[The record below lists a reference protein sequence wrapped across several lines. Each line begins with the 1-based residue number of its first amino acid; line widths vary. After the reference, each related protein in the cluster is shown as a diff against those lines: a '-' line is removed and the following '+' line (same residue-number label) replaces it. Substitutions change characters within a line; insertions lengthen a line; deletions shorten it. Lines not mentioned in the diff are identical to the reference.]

1 MSNVTRAVGCL
12 GLLAL
17 ATTVL
22 IAAPEEAEAVNLN
35 TSGVLCNP
43 WLNDQSNSFE
53 YLINGVR
60 VKSPGSGGT
69 LTCAVPR
76 SPLSSP
82 QGFYVD
88 GVNNAGWC
96 TSITLSAYN
105 YDGTFQDSEAL
116 QSCSTTYD
124 LYAELD
130 PITTWSYVS
139 ALVTLPPAGQGTFFG
154 VIALQ

>member
-1 MSNVTRAVGCL
+1 MMNATRAAGCL
-12 GLLAL
+12 GAFAVVAAALLA
-17 ATTVL
+17 
-22 IAAPEEAEAVNLN
+22 APNEAEAVNLN
-35 TSGVLCNP
+35 TSAVLCNP
-43 WLNDQSNSFE
+43 WLNDQSNFFE
-53 YLINGVR
+53 YGINGVR
-60 VKSPGSGGT
+60 VKSAGPGGT

-76 SPLSSP
+76 SPLASP

-88 GVNNAGWC
+88 GVNSPGWC

-105 YDGTFQDSEAL
+105 YDGTFQDSEYL

-124 LYAELD
+124 LYAELN

-139 ALVTLPPAGQGTFFG
+139 ALVSLPPAGQGTFYG

>member
-1 MSNVTRAVGCL
+1 MISATRAAGCFGAFAL
-12 GLLAL
+12 VAAALLA
-17 ATTVL
+17 
-22 IAAPEEAEAVNLN
+22 APNEAEAVNLN
-35 TSGVLCNP
+35 TSAVLCNP
-43 WLNDQSNSFE
+43 WLNEQSNFFE
-53 YLINGVR
+53 YGINGVR
-60 VKSPGSGGT
+60 VKSAGPGGT

-76 SPLSSP
+76 SPLASP

-88 GVNNAGWC
+88 GVNSPGWC

-124 LYAELD
+124 LYTELD
-130 PITTWSYVS
+130 PITSWSYVS
-139 ALVTLPPAGQGTFFG
+139 ALVTLPPAGQGTFYG